1 MTKAAII
8 DYGVGNLF
16 SLTASL
22 KHIGADCIVTSSPAE
37 LEAADRVILP
47 GVGAFGDAMAKL
59 RVSGLEEVVLALARE
74 GRPLLGICLGMQ
86 MLFEKSFEYGEHK
99 GLGLISGTVE
109 SLRAHIPE
117 TMKVPQIGWNSLHFE
132 KPGDPLLRGVTE
144 GTFAYFVHSYYAKH
158 CEAGLVAA
166 TEYAVQV
173 PAVVRA
179 GNVWGVQFHPEK
191 SGAAGLA
198 ILRAF
203 CGEEI
208 G

>member
-132 KPGDPLLRGVTE
+132 KPGESIRSYLCTVTI
-144 GTFAYFVHSYYAKH
+144 HLS
-158 CEAGLVAA
+158 
-166 TEYAVQV
+166 
-173 PAVVRA
+173 
-179 GNVWGVQFHPEK
+179 
-191 SGAAGLA
+191 
-198 ILRAF
+198 
-203 CGEEI
+203 
-208 G
+208 